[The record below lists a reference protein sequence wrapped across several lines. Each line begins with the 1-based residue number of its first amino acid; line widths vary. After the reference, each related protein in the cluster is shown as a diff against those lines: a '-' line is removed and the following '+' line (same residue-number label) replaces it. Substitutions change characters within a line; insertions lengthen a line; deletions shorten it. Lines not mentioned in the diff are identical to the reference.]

1 VIVKGGNKGTL
12 IRPSANGGANW
23 GGAAVDPETGILYVP
38 SRETLEVHSIQA
50 PEPGQKTN
58 LRFVEARGVPLPRMP
73 EGLPLFKPPY
83 SRMTAID
90 MNKGEHIWMVPLG
103 NGDAIRNHPMLKD
116 LHLPPLG
123 GDANLTGPLVT
134 KTLLISA
141 LLKGGTNNGPRVV
154 ARDKATGQ
162 EIASVDL
169 PASAIGTPMTYI
181 VNGKQFIALTIGS
194 SPVPELVALA
204 LP

>member
-1 VIVKGGNKGTL
+1 MQYAPQTAFPLRELRASASQMARFEGTASN
-12 IRPSANGGANW
+12 R
-23 GGAAVDPETGILYVP
+23 
-38 SRETLEVHSIQA
+38 
-50 PEPGQKTN
+50 
-58 LRFVEARGVPLPRMP
+58 
-73 EGLPLFKPPY
+73 
-83 SRMTAID
+83 
-90 MNKGEHIWMVPLG
+90 GEHIWMVPLG

-116 LHLPPLG
+116 PHLPPLG
-123 GDANLTGPLVT
+123 GDANVTRPLVT

-154 ARDKATGQ
+154 ARDRATGQ

-181 VNGKQFIALTIGS
+181 ANGKQFIALTIGS

-204 LP
+204 LPQSIPRAARPDREVEAVSFASRSRHH